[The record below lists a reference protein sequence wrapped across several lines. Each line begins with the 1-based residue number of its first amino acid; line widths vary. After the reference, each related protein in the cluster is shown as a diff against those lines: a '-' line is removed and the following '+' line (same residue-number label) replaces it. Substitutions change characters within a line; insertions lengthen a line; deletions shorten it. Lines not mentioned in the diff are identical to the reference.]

1 MALNISIRSGQFGD
15 DQLTSDHFSS
25 TTQYASFLVDSALTN
40 GNAAVA
46 NIADLTALESTIQTA
61 IDSDIDARLG
71 SLVSIL
77 GAGITYDAANDTFA
91 FGAINLTSSAAPVAP
106 ATLTDWTSVI
116 EAIDTALKTA
126 ETDIATNAGNI
137 ATNTGN
143 IATNTADI
151 ATNVGNIADLRGD
164 VNATLGLTVANPSG
178 ITGFVGTNYLTAP
191 SITSVKGAIEELD
204 SALNTIEQTLL
215 TADLGLQANIDT
227 LESNVESRLGISDI
241 TDANAFKIGS
251 SNYLQAATDVSNA
264 LTILD
269 AAIESNATDI
279 ATNLASI
286 GALDTRL
293 TTAEGNISSNTTNIG
308 NLQIEL
314 DATQTSLGF
323 TNSTYTSGGTNHA
336 TTNNVTTDITALDT
350 AITAVESAVSGL
362 GDAFNYVNATSIDPQ
377 NVATAASSDPNA
389 TLATRTAWT
398 AGNQFQDLSILTE
411 KDTGD
416 YYKVATSGWV
426 SYDGTG
432 ANTVWVNQYDGVV
445 WNSTSSVDKIDN
457 TNSEVQVT
465 GDLTITGSA
474 DSGFNISSATI
485 DGKVATNASD
495 ITSLQTFTGEG
506 TALDTTAVDLAAA
519 INELLGEIVANDGDI
534 AGLDTDLTAL
544 TGRVTTNEGDIAT
557 NATNIGTNAGNIA
570 TNTTNI
576 GTNTTSIATNASDIA
591 SNDTDIS
598 ALQANQLAIETS
610 VGLPASGTK
619 TDFDSGNPDPANNT
633 YNITAGGSFKTAIEE
648 LDAAVQQSSTAPVDT
663 GRLTVAPVSHQY
675 ADFARLNDV
684 NDLQAYASKVYDANA
699 TNTSGTNTNGYG
711 DLHEFRIPTVAGK
724 QILVL
729 GSLLANAPTPTVPAN
744 SGDSSHLN
752 NNTYWSSVR
761 VYKNGVRLIQRNSSA
776 TLQSADEYKV
786 VAVINPANYPATY
799 GDYDTSDEFVRYPIK
814 YGAEVE
820 SSWRATVSSLTIGN
834 TDPNAGDSHT
844 LAGQTNT
851 DDTSATAHP
860 KSGAAHPNAGEV
872 RYYKVE
878 FGDVLNTQDIITV
891 DYMGLKD

>member
-91 FGAINLTSSAAPVAP
+91 FGTITLTSSAN
-106 ATLTDWTSVI
+106 ATFTDWTSVI
-116 EAIDTALKTA
+116 EAIDAALKTA
-126 ETDIATNAGNI
+126 ETGISTNAGNI
-137 ATNTGN
+137 AANTGN

-151 ATNVGNIADLRGD
+151 GTNTGNIADLRGD
-164 VNATLGLTVANPSG
+164 VDATLGLTVANPSG
-178 ITGFVGTNYLTAP
+178 ITGFSSTTYLTANT
-191 SITSVKGAIEELD
+191 ITSVFGAIEGLD
-204 SALNTIEQTLL
+204 SALNTIEQAMIS
-215 TADLGLQANIDT
+215 ADQGLQANIDT

-241 TDANAFKIGS
+241 TDATAFNQGS
-251 SNYLQAATDVSNA
+251 STYLQNALNVSNA

-269 AAIESNATDI
+269 AAIASNDTDISSLLSDLAQEITDRTNADTALAGDI
-279 ATNLASI
+279 AT
-286 GALDTRL
+286 
-293 TTAEGNISSNTTNIG
+293 
-308 NLQIEL
+308 LQTEL
-314 DATQTSLGF
+314 DNTQASLGF
-323 TNSTYTSGGTNHA
+323 GGNGSVYSSSGTYANNS
-336 TTNNVTTDITALDT
+336 NVTTDIADLDAAIVALG
-350 AITAVESAVSGL
+350 SAFQYVGTIDVSGA
-362 GDAFNYVNATSIDPQ
+362 GTT
-377 NVATAASSDPNA
+377 VASAKDITTLTGYSTAAS
-389 TLATRTAWT
+389 
-398 AGNQFQDLSILTE
+398 
-411 KDTGD
+411 GD
-416 YYKVATSGWV
+416 YYKLTSTLSQAV
-426 SYDGTG
+426 YIKG
-432 ANTVWVNQYDGVV
+432 ANGTA
-445 WNSTSSVDKIDN
+445 
-457 TNSEVQVT
+457 VQVMGGDAIVFNQDANGNPT
-465 GDLTITGSA
+465 GDFDKFDNSDPSVAGTNNEIAVSRGA
-474 DSGFNISSATI
+474 DDVYTVAIDTVFSGRVS
-485 DGKVATNASD
+485 TNEGD
-495 ITSLQTFTGEG
+495 IASLQTFTGEG
-506 TALDTTAVDLAAA
+506 TALDTTAGDLAAA
-519 INELLGEIVANDGDI
+519 INELHGEIVANDGDI
-534 AGLDTDLTAL
+534 AGLNADLTAL

-557 NATNIGTNAGNIA
+557 NASDIGTNAGNIA
-570 TNTTNI
+570 TNTTN
-576 GTNTTSIATNASDIA
+576 IATNASDIA

-598 ALQANQLAIETS
+598 ALQTEMTTTQLS
-610 VGLPASGTK
+610 VGVNADGTLP
-619 TDFDSGNPDPANNT
+619 NYANTN
-633 YNITAGGSFKTAIEE
+633 NIANADTHHEAIAK

-684 NDLQAYASKVYDANA
+684 NDLQVYASKVYDANA
-699 TNTSGTNTNGYG
+699 NNTTGSNTNGYG
-711 DLHEFRIPTVAGK
+711 DLHEFQIPTVAGKK

-744 SGDSSHLN
+744 SGNSSHLN

-814 YGAEVE
+814 YGAKVE
-820 SSWRATVSSLTIGN
+820 SSWRAADAVSAIGN

-851 DDTSATAHP
+851 DDISATAHTL
-860 KSGAAHPNAGEV
+860 SGTAHPNAGEV

-878 FGDVLNTQDIITV
+878 FGGVLNTQDIITV

>member
-25 TTQYASFLVDSALTN
+25 NTQYASFLVDSALTN

-46 NIADLTALESTIQTA
+46 NIADLAALESTIEGA

-71 SLVSIL
+71 SLVTIL
-77 GAGITYDAANDTFA
+77 GAGITYDAASDVFA
-91 FGAINLTSSAAPVAP
+91 FGTINLTSSATAAS
-106 ATLTDWTSVI
+106 TDWTSVI

-137 ATNTGN
+137 ATNT
-143 IATNTADI
+143 ADI
-151 ATNVGNIADLRGD
+151 GTNVGNIADLRGD
-164 VNATLGLTVANPSG
+164 VNATLGLIVANPSG
-178 ITGFVGTNYLTAP
+178 ITGFAGTNYLTANT
-191 SITSVKGAIEELD
+191 ITSVKGAIVGLD
-204 SALNTIEQTLL
+204 SALFGIEQAMIS
-215 TADLGLQANIDT
+215 ADLGLQSNIDT
-227 LESNVESRLGISDI
+227 LQSDVESRLGISNI
-241 TDANAFKIGS
+241 TDANAFKIIS
-251 SNYLQAATDVSNA
+251 SNYLQNALNVSNA

-269 AAIESNATDI
+269 AAIDSNATDI

-308 NLQIEL
+308 NLQTEV

-323 TNSTYTSGGTNHA
+323 TNTAYSNSGTYIAGA
-336 TTNNVTTDITALDT
+336 TVTADISALDT
-350 AITAVESAVSGL
+350 AVQ
-362 GDAFNYVNATSIDPQ
+362 VNATSISNLGSAFEYVGTVSGGANSNSPT
-377 NVATAASSDPNA
+377 NLLT
-389 TLATRTAWT
+389 TLT
-398 AGNQFQDLSILTE
+398 Q
-411 KDTGD
+411 KDAGD
-416 YYKVATSGWV
+416 YYKVAVAGHFF
-426 SYDGTG
+426 
-432 ANTVWVNQYDGVV
+432 DGVNTFYANQNDGLV
-445 WNSTSSVDKIDN
+445 WNTSTPNNTIDIIDN
-457 TNSEVQVT
+457 TNANIQKS
-465 GDLTITGSA
+465 GDILVSGSA
-474 DSGFNISSATI
+474 DSGWTIDSTAI
-485 DGKVATNASD
+485 DGKVAANEGD
-495 ITSLQTFTGEG
+495 IASLQTFTGEG
-506 TALDTTAVDLAAA
+506 TPLDTTASDLAAA
-519 INELLGEIVANDGDI
+519 INELHGEIVANDVDI
-534 AGLDTDLTAL
+534 AGLGADLTAL
-544 TGRVTTNEGDIAT
+544 DGRVTTNEGGIAT
-557 NATNIGTNAGNIA
+557 NASDIGTNAGNIA

-576 GTNTTSIATNASDIA
+576 GTNTTNIATNASDIA

-610 VGLPASGTK
+610 VGLPVSGTK

-699 TNTSGTNTNGYG
+699 NNTAGSNASGYG
-711 DLHEFRIPTVAGK
+711 DLHEFQIPTSGSGNK

-851 DDTSATAHP
+851 DDISATPHTL
-860 KSGAAHPNAGEV
+860 SGTVHPNAGEV

-878 FGDVLNTQDIITV
+878 FGGALNTQDIITV

>member
-25 TTQYASFLVDSALTN
+25 TTQYASFLVDSALTAGN
-40 GNAAVA
+40 NAAVA
-46 NIADLTALESTIQTA
+46 NVDDLAALESTIQTA

-71 SLVSIL
+71 SLATVL

-91 FGAINLTSSAAPVAP
+91 FGTITLTSSAN
-106 ATLTDWTSVI
+106 ATFTDWTSVI
-116 EAIDTALKTA
+116 EAIDAALKTA
-126 ETDIATNAGNI
+126 ETNISTNAGNI
-137 ATNTGN
+137 ATNTADIGINAGN
-143 IATNTADI
+143 IT
-151 ATNVGNIADLRGD
+151 DLRGD
-164 VNATLGLTVANPSG
+164 VNATLGLTVADPSG

-191 SITSVKGAIEELD
+191 AITSVKGAIEGLD
-204 SALNTIEQTLL
+204 SALNTIEQAMIS
-215 TADLGLQANIDT
+215 ADLGLQTNIDT
-227 LESNVESRLGISDI
+227 LESNVESRLGIGDI

-269 AAIESNATDI
+269 AAIDSNATDI

-308 NLQIEL
+308 NLQTEL
-314 DATQTSLGF
+314 NDTQTSLGF
-323 TNSTYTSGGTNHA
+323 INSTYTSGGTNHA

-519 INELLGEIVANDGDI
+519 INELHGEIVANDGDI

-557 NATNIGTNAGNIA
+557 NAGNIA

-576 GTNTTSIATNASDIA
+576 GTNTTNIATNASDIA

-619 TDFDSGNPDPANNT
+619 ADFDSGNTDPANNT
-633 YNITAGGSFKTAIEE
+633 FNITAGGSFKTAIEE

-699 TNTSGTNTNGYG
+699 TNTTGSNTTGYG
-711 DLHEFRIPTVAGK
+711 DLHEFQIPTVAGKK

-744 SGDSSHLN
+744 SGNSSHLN

-776 TLQSADEYKV
+776 ILQSADEYKV
-786 VAVINPANYPATY
+786 VAVINPTNYPATY

-851 DDTSATAHP
+851 DDTSATAHTL
-860 KSGAAHPNAGEV
+860 SGTAHPNAGEV

-878 FGDVLNTQDIITV
+878 FGGVLNTQDIITV